1 MAERRGRRIAG
12 SLSRGA
18 FTLEPARPLLFR
30 VISRALAGIFCAV
43 AGAAGITVWHMQRA
57 DAQPDRCVAA
67 PVDENLQHT
76 ELARTRLALAEE
88 SAARAAVQVSADH
101 AAAEVARLSAEL
113 RFLRGQSG
121 GRPAAQSATPRR

>member
-1 MAERRGRRIAG
+1 MAHATCRR
-12 SLSRGA
+12 
-18 FTLEPARPLLFR
+18 
-30 VISRALAGIFCAV
+30 
-43 AGAAGITVWHMQRA
+43 AAGI
-57 DAQPDRCVAA
+57 DASPH